1 MQSSLFFSA
10 NFPSV
15 PDDKIISEL
24 KNNFAIEYGSRPEI
38 EQEMSWR
45 GSLNAMKNFVSESTA
60 VFMELKFPIGL
71 ERADYLLLRHGRA
84 LVVEAKGWKTY
95 RKLDE
100 FSVSGDSSTHIDP
113 CYQVENYV
121 SKLRNFHTASR
132 TIDFDGV
139 VYMYHTTNGDKC
151 KVIYNGKDLQSELQ
165 LLPKQAATEND
176 INAIEEGSFETGRRL
191 IDYVQAN
198 IGKILQDASMAFLNA
213 GFGLSEEQMKILSQV
228 MNDLARQEQL
238 VFLVSGGMG
247 SGKTLVALAL
257 LFESIKRGYGA
268 LLAYR
273 NNRLINTLRQVLGPR
288 FAPLLQYYSTG
299 SMANFRG
306 IGERNFDP
314 GKLKNISL
322 IIYDEAQRMT
332 MDVIATTMERPLTSV
347 YFYDEDQI
355 LLGDESGT
363 SATFSELARKMG
375 RRVVEIH
382 LDGFY
387 RVLGGRDY
395 DLFLNSIFYGNIA
408 MKPLQY
414 DFRLFSNIREM
425 LRTMEERKTGPDSVR
440 PPKLALLAS
449 FTKSDGR
456 KEKRRVFDPEILWL
470 MDEKTEYPA
479 YWTGK
484 KDPLQY
490 CASIYGSQGFESDYV
505 GLIWGEDLVWR
516 GSWTIQP
523 DKIMDGIGGN
533 NSLKK
538 LAITAP
544 ERARSMLINRYRIML
559 SRGMEGTYVYC
570 EDGATLDHLRSILSE
585 TPRISKN

>member
-1 MQSSLFFSA
+1 MTWEMILICSS
-10 NFPSV
+10 
-15 PDDKIISEL
+15 
-24 KNNFAIEYGSRPEI
+24 
-38 EQEMSWR
+38 
-45 GSLNAMKNFVSESTA
+45 
-60 VFMELKFPIGL
+60 
-71 ERADYLLLRHGRA
+71 
-84 LVVEAKGWKTY
+84 
-95 RKLDE
+95 
-100 FSVSGDSSTHIDP
+100 
-113 CYQVENYV
+113 
-121 SKLRNFHTASR
+121 
-132 TIDFDGV
+132 
-139 VYMYHTTNGDKC
+139 
-151 KVIYNGKDLQSELQ
+151 
-165 LLPKQAATEND
+165 
-176 INAIEEGSFETGRRL
+176 
-191 IDYVQAN
+191 
-198 IGKILQDASMAFLNA
+198 
-213 GFGLSEEQMKILSQV
+213 
-228 MNDLARQEQL
+228 
-238 VFLVSGGMG
+238 
-247 SGKTLVALAL
+247 
-257 LFESIKRGYGA
+257 
-268 LLAYR
+268 
-273 NNRLINTLRQVLGPR
+273 
-288 FAPLLQYYSTG
+288 
-299 SMANFRG
+299 
-306 IGERNFDP
+306 
-314 GKLKNISL
+314 
-322 IIYDEAQRMT
+322 
-332 MDVIATTMERPLTSV
+332 ERPLTSV

-363 SATFSELARKMG
+363 SATFSELARKKG

-382 LDGFY
+382 LEGFY

-395 DLFLNSIFYGNIA
+395 DHFLSSIFSGNIA

-425 LRTMEERKTGPDSVR
+425 LRTMEERKTEPDSVR